1 MLEMFKDI
9 LFNVVQASINDI
21 VDQTSDRINEKVDLI
36 VAKMAAMMREVVPAL
51 VFSSLFYGVGMILFV
66 VGLGAFLDT
75 LVGVQGTGAM
85 IGGVVLVFLGLFYKM
100 QFEKALA
107 KVSPPK

>member
-1 MLEMFKDI
+1 MLDVFKDI
-9 LFNVVQASINDI
+9 LFNVVQASINDV

-36 VAKMAAMMREVVPAL
+36 VARMAAMMKEVVPAL

-66 VGLGAFLDT
+66 VGLGSFLDT
-75 LVGVQGTGAM
+75 VIGVKGAGAM

-107 KVSPPK
+107 RIQSK

>member
-1 MLEMFKDI
+1 MLDVFKDI
-9 LFNVVQASINDI
+9 LSNIVQASINDI
-21 VDQTSDRINEKVDLI
+21 VDETSDRINEKVDLI

-66 VGLGAFLDT
+66 FGLGSFLDT
-75 LVGVQGTGAM
+75 IVGLKGAGAM
-85 IGGVVLVFLGLFYKM
+85 VGGVVLIFLGLYYKM

-107 KVSPPK
+107 RMEQK

>member
-1 MLEMFKDI
+1 MLDMFKDI
-9 LFNVVQASINDI
+9 LFNVVQASINDV

-36 VAKMAAMMREVVPAL
+36 VARMAAMMKEVVPAL

-66 VGLGAFLDT
+66 VGLGSFLDT
-75 LVGVQGTGAM
+75 IIGVDGAGAM
-85 IGGVVLVFLGLFYKM
+85 VGGVVLIFLGLFYKM

-107 KVSPPK
+107 RIGQK